1 MSARMIILLVVAL
14 FAAGGTTM
22 MVRGWI
28 AAERAAAAVAPKAS
42 EPAPVLPEIA
52 VAVESMPAGMVM
64 KAEDMRWQ
72 AWPQAAIGPDHF
84 VKGQITLQEL
94 VGRVVRPSIAQGER
108 SEERRV
114 GKECVSTC
122 KSRWERY

>member
-42 EPAPVLPEIA
+42 EPAPVLTETA
-52 VAVESMPAGMVM
+52 VAAESMLAGLVLH
-64 KAEDMRWQ
+64 AEDIRGTRW
-72 AWPQAAIGPDHF
+72 DE
-84 VKGQITLQEL
+84 T
-94 VGRVVRPSIAQGER
+94 
-108 SEERRV
+108 RV
-114 GKECVSTC
+114 GQEHVSKRRSGGMAFHTP
-122 KSRWERY
+122 KKN